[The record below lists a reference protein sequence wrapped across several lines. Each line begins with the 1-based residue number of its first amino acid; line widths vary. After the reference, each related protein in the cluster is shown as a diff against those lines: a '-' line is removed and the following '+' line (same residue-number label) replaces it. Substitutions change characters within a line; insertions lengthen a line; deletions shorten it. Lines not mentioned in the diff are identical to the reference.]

1 MNSFKKLVPEAH
13 KKQLKQCQAVP
24 DFAIADTAFSTVTVN
39 YSWRTALHKDAGDYM
54 DGFGN
59 LMVIDETMKI
69 QINIREL
76 TQVFHNME
84 LPANVAGTG
93 DFLAMDVHEWH
104 ANTEFKPVNKVKGTY
119 KQKDV
124 DNQWHYNRLSIV
136 CYLRE
141 KMIRCK
147 DMDFSKYDQK
157 SHKMSGGGYEDED
170 ISENKNIEN
179 NSVINVDS
187 LRKKYL
193 IYYL

>member
-1 MNSFKKLVPEAH
+1 
-13 KKQLKQCQAVP
+13 
-24 DFAIADTAFSTVTVN
+24 
-39 YSWRTALHKDAGDYM
+39 M

-59 LMVIDETMKI
+59 LMVIEDHENPNKYRGAYTGFP
-69 QINIREL
+69 QYG
-76 TQVFHNME
+76 VA
-84 LPANVAGTG
+84 ANVRTG

-147 DMDFSKYDQK
+147 DMDFSKYEQK
-157 SHKMSGGGYEDED
+157 SHKMSGGGYGD

-179 NSVINVDS
+179 NSVSNVDN
-187 LRKKYL
+187 LKKNIFNL
-193 IYYL
+193 LPVEWIKHIKTNFDLLD